1 MRMDKL
7 NESMLLSYDLASG
20 KDFEAIYDLYMD
32 RASNPFLTYDIM
44 DRLSFKMIYD
54 ELLSTRT
61 LYIVSFNNEIAGSY
75 RLIRKTH
82 RQAGTAYIGGFVV
95 KDSFKGKGL
104 GTKIL
109 LHIKNES
116 LINGIKRLELTVD
129 LQNESAI
136 NLYKKVGF
144 EIEGIVRMSYKIIPS
159 DKYFDEYLMSLIL

>member
-1 MRMDKL
+1 MDKL
-7 NESMLLSYDLASG
+7 NESMLLKYDLASG

-32 RASNPFLTYDIM
+32 KVSNPFLTYDVM
-44 DRLSFKMIYD
+44 ERSSFKPIYE
-54 ELLSTRT
+54 ELLSTGT
-61 LYIVSFNNEIAGSY
+61 LYIVNFDNEIAGSY

-82 RQAGTAYIGGFVV
+82 RQADTAYIGGFVV

-129 LQNESAI
+129 LRNESAI

-159 DKYFDEYLMSLIL
+159 NKYFDEYLMSLIL